1 MGKGVFVAENGG
13 FWDKIP
19 EISCV
24 SGICNGCIIPLIKQ
38 SRPEINK
45 NTAVD
50 AVFLFIWWGCGFER

>member
-1 MGKGVFVAENGG
+1 MGKGVFVAGKG
-13 FWDKIP
+13 ALWDGIP

-24 SGICNGCIIPLIKQ
+24 SGICNGCRIPLIKQ

-50 AVFLFIWWGCGFER
+50 AVFLFILVGFGFER